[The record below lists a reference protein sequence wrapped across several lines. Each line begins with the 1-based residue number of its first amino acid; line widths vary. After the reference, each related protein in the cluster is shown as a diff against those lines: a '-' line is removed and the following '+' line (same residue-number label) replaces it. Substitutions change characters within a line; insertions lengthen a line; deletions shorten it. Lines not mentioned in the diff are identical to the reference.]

1 LEINIILNFINCE
14 ENKSKRK
21 YPLIYFAAEDSIL
34 TSIFSILKKLFMKI
48 IYLFALAC
56 VTLAADFILHRHE
69 DNSARC
75 LDGSPASLYYQ
86 VGVQSD
92 KFVIY
97 FEGGGLCRGDGLAD
111 MI

>member
-1 LEINIILNFINCE
+1 MEKG
-14 ENKSKRK
+14 KSI
-21 YPLIYFAAEDSIL
+21 YPLVYLVVEDSIL

-48 IYLFALAC
+48 IYLLALAC
-56 VTLAADFILHRHE
+56 ATLAAEFILHRHE
-69 DNSARC
+69 DASARC
-75 LDGSPASLYYQ
+75 LDGSPAALYYQ